1 MASQNFSKLTE
12 YLARYFGTGTF
23 KAMLVTAVPS
33 EAELDSWAVRS
44 DVTSEH
50 AANGTYAT
58 GGFSVTAAVGAVDTA
73 SNRVPV
79 TFTAANPTYSNGT
92 ITGAVGAVIYKVVGS
107 AATDEIV
114 TFVDF
119 GGTKSVAGG
128 DFVVSFSTPLYINR

>member
-12 YLARYFGTGTF
+12 RLASYFSSGTF

-33 EAELDSWAVRS
+33 ETELDTWAVRS

-50 AANGTYAT
+50 AANGTYVT
-58 GGFSVTAAVGAVDTA
+58 GGFPVTAAVGALDSA
-73 SNRVPV
+73 NNRIPV
-79 TFTAANPTYSNGT
+79 TFSAANPTYSNGT
-92 ITGAVGAVIYKVVGS
+92 ISAVGVVIYKVVGS

-128 DFVVSFSTPLYINR
+128 DFTVTFSNPLYINR